1 MVFEKIKD
9 ISDAEK
15 EALLKNITKKMAS
28 APVKMRTKFN
38 LTCYTYEGVEA
49 IKQTMIEAKR

>member
-15 EALLKNITKKMAS
+15 KALLKNITKKMAS